1 MFLNETAKHRVL
13 EPEESLLSQNAIIA
27 FQGQQKL
34 RQVVQKE
41 LDIPHNGKRHVG
53 EDYAIL
59 TNPEMET
66 IIARRMTHMKGHK
79 KLLQWVDDTGN
90 CATPKVGVAF
100 WHDGNASNATKKQT
114 LPDSFVTGIAS
125 AVSVGGLQVTLL
137 AYAPISNVP
146 PGVHVSARRK
156 YCNSIVLPFK
166 TKLRHSRPNGRWLTH
181 QGFCGGGAAP
191 TRTAS

>member
-1 MFLNETAKHRVL
+1 MAVCLNETAKHQL
-13 EPEESLLSQNAIIA
+13 LDPETLPTDLIGNQTR
-27 FQGQQKL
+27 L
-34 RQVVQKE
+34 RDVVMKE
-41 LDIPHNGKRHVG
+41 LDIQHNPKRKVK
-53 EDYAIL
+53 DDWAIL
-59 TNPEMET
+59 RNPHMQT
-66 IIARRMTHMKGHK
+66 IITRRLTHMKGHQ
-79 KLLQWVDDTGN
+79 KLLQWVADTEK
-90 CATPKVGVAF
+90 CATPKVGVSF
-100 WHDGNASNATKKQT
+100 WHDAGASNAKKKQM